1 MAYNPGDNQGT
12 IYVQDVT
19 DNANPVVLFVA
30 PNTPEVIHSLKF
42 LPSNYEVW
50 YHDTIDYQLSST
62 TNDVEVI
69 PNIGFDYK
77 LSVDNASSVPNIGEE
92 EITSKVVMKSFNDGI
107 TPNTTSS
114 SSSDFPLRR
123 QAFISLNY
131 VGISG
136 NSTSLTIND
145 INNSDFKH
153 GDIVIIKPASGVD
166 QQIIIEDYNISGG
179 KISLSTDRYYLKG
192 GPSGSAPAD
201 PSRFIMLQ
209 KIPNVAN
216 DYEWVEIS
224 REFNSQSLLPDEVP
238 DAGEKFYLS
247 KDSSGAIAFEPIV
260 QGNMAHHVGVLDF
273 KNPVVSRD
281 IVAMNLPPCI
291 VVGGHIMVKA
301 VETLDGADFGGQLK
315 IGSTNVLTIS
325 DPVPSL
331 LNNDSY
337 TRLNYQNPIEL
348 PIGGEVKFTP
358 TVVTTG
364 GGVTEIRVMY
374 IPL

>member
-50 YHDTIDYQLSST
+50 YHDTIDYQLST
-62 TNDVEVI
+62 TTSETDVNG
-69 PNIGFDYK
+69 NIGFDYK
-77 LSVDNASSVPNIGEE
+77 LNVDNASSVPGVEEE
-92 EITSKVVMKSFNDGI
+92 EITSKVVMKSFNDSI

-114 SSSDFPLRR
+114 TSSDFPLKR

-131 VGISG
+131 VGVSGSG
-136 NSTSLTIND
+136 NTLTITD

-153 GDIVIIKPASGVD
+153 GDIVIIKPASGVE
-166 QQIIIEDYNISGG
+166 QQIIIEDYSVSGG
-179 KISLSTDRYYLKG
+179 KISLSTDVYYLKG
-192 GPSGSAPAD
+192 GPSGAANAD
-201 PSRFIMLQ
+201 PSRFIILQ
-209 KIPNVAN
+209 KIPNAAN

-247 KDSSGAIAFEPIV
+247 KDSTGAIAFESIV
-260 QGNMAHHVGVLDF
+260 QGNMAHQVGVLDF
-273 KNPVVSRD
+273 KSPVASRD

-315 IGSTNVLTIS
+315 IGNTNVLTIS

-348 PIGGEVKFTP
+348 PVGGNVRFTP
-358 TVVTTG
+358 TTVTSG

>member
-30 PNTPEVIHSLKF
+30 PNTSEVIHSLKF

-50 YHDTIDYQLSST
+50 YHDNINYQLST
-62 TNDVEVI
+62 TISETDVNA
-69 PNIGFDYK
+69 NIGFDYK
-77 LSVDNASSVPNIGEE
+77 LNIDNASSVPNVGEE
-92 EITSKVVMKSFNDGI
+92 EITSKVVMKSFNDSI
-107 TPNTTSS
+107 TPNTVSS
-114 SSSDFPLRR
+114 SSSDFPLKR

-131 VGISG
+131 VGVSG
-136 NSTSLTIND
+136 LNNTLTITD
-145 INNSDFKH
+145 IDNSDFKH
-153 GDIVIIKPASGVD
+153 GDIVIIKPASGAE
-166 QQIIIEDYNISGG
+166 QQIIIEDYSVSGG
-179 KISLSTDRYYLKG
+179 KISLSTDVYYLKG
-192 GPSGSAPAD
+192 GPSGIAHAD
-201 PSRFIMLQ
+201 PSRFIILQ
-209 KIPNVAN
+209 KIPNADN

-260 QGNMAHHVGVLDF
+260 QGNMAHQVGALDF

-281 IVAMNLPPCI
+281 VVAMTLPPCI
-291 VVGGHIMVKA
+291 VLGGQIMVKA
-301 VETLDGADFGGQLK
+301 IETLDGADFGGQLK
-315 IGSTNVLTIS
+315 IGTTTVLSIS

-331 LNNDSY
+331 LNNDTY
-337 TRLNYQNPIEL
+337 TRLNYQNPVEL
-348 PIGGEVKFTP
+348 PVGGEVKFTP
-358 TVVTTG
+358 TAVTTG